1 MIFLSHFSAVMFISS
16 SILLA
21 FFAVILDLTQTL
33 LRIKKVNDGLSIDS
47 IVPFIIAREV
57 LFAVAVSLR
66 FMAFWA
72 FVGESPRGEAPAV
85 DERDQRPTNLFAIG
99 SDASSLHSGSWDR
112 CVTYRAR
119 FIDSSVDN
127 AHTHLC
133 SSPDVLTIGG
143 DSLG

>member
-16 SILLA
+16 SILLG

-33 LRIKKVNDGLSIDS
+33 LRIKKVHDGLSIDS

-57 LFAVAVSLR
+57 LFAVSVSLR

-72 FVGESPRGEAPAV
+72 FIGEAPRGEAPPV
-85 DERDQRPTNLFAIG
+85 DERDQRPTNLFAVG

-112 CVTYRAR
+112 CVTHRTC
-119 FIDSSVDN
+119 FIDWSVN
-127 AHTHLC
+127 SAHTHPC
-133 SSPDVLTIGG
+133 SSPDV
-143 DSLG
+143 